1 MWTTIAATVQLVNDR
16 PGRSF
21 MPNVLV
27 LNKRGIGTQVATR
40 IVIVGASGNIGTALL
55 KRLAA
60 SGGDYDIHGVAR
72 RRPPPIGVYESVTW
86 HQLDV
91 AEHQAATR
99 LQRVFTGAESV
110 VHLAWAFQPTRN
122 TSYLDAVGVNGSS
135 AVLAAARAAGVG
147 QLVHMSSVGTYA
159 AGRYGQRVDESWST
173 AGIASS
179 PYSRAKSAVESM
191 LDDYERNNDGGG
203 TVITRMRPGFVLQ
216 RDAASG
222 LRRYTLP
229 AYVDSAWLRL
239 LPILPLDRSLTIP
252 VIHADD
258 VADAVVRAVER
269 RAAGPFNLSAE
280 PPVRRDDV
288 AHVLGAKAIHVP
300 APILR
305 ALVQISW
312 RARLQPIDEGW
323 LDMAFSV
330 PLLDTQRARTLLD
343 WSPQHDALDALG
355 ELIDGFTHHSATPS
369 PVLAT
374 RSFANSVRRDLSI
387 GPITTRKVP

>member
-1 MWTTIAATVQLVNDR
+1 
-16 PGRSF
+16 
-21 MPNVLV
+21 MP
-27 LNKRGIGTQVATR
+27 TR
-40 IVIVGASGNIGTALL
+40 IVIIGASGNIGTALL
-55 KRLAA
+55 RRLAA
-60 SGGDYDIHGVAR
+60 ADGEYEIHGVAR

-91 AEHQAATR
+91 AEHLAATR
-99 LQRVFTGAESV
+99 LQRVFTGADSV

-122 TSYLDAVGVNGSS
+122 TRYLDAVGVNGSS
-135 AVLAAARAAGVG
+135 AVLNAARAAGVG

-173 AGIASS
+173 AGIPSS
-179 PYSRAKSAVESM
+179 PYSRAKSAVEAI
-191 LDDYERNNDGGG
+191 LDDYERNNSDG
-203 TVITRMRPGFVLQ
+203 TIITRMRPGFVLQ

-229 AYVDSAWLRL
+229 AYIDPAWLRL
-239 LPILPLDRSLTIP
+239 IPVLPLDRSLTIP

-269 RAAGPFNLSAE
+269 RAAGPFNLAGE

-288 AHVLGAKAIHVP
+288 ARVLGAKAIHVP
-300 APILR
+300 SQILR
-305 ALVQISW
+305 ALVHISW

-323 LDMAFSV
+323 LDMAFTV

-343 WSPQHDALDALG
+343 WSPQHNALDALS
-355 ELIDGFTHHSATPS
+355 ELIDGFTRHSATPS

-374 RSFANSVRRDLSI
+374 RSFANSVRRDLSN

>member
-1 MWTTIAATVQLVNDR
+1 V
-16 PGRSF
+16 G
-21 MPNVLV
+21 
-27 LNKRGIGTQVATR
+27 TR
-40 IVIVGASGNIGTALL
+40 IVVVGASGNIGTALL

-60 SGGDYDIHGVAR
+60 SSDDYEVHGVAR

-91 AEHQAATR
+91 SEQQAATR

-122 TSYLDAVGVNGSS
+122 IGYLDAVGVNGSS
-135 AVLAAARAAGVG
+135 AVLSAARAARVG

-173 AGIASS
+173 AGIATS
-179 PYSRAKSAVESM
+179 PYSRAKSAVEAM
-191 LDDYERNNDGGG
+191 LDDYERHNDGG
-203 TVITRMRPGFVLQ
+203 TVVTRMRPGFVLQ

-229 AYVDSAWLRL
+229 AYIDSAWLRL
-239 LPILPLDRSLTIP
+239 LPILPLDRTLTIP

-269 RAAGPFNLSAE
+269 RAAGPFNLSGE
-280 PPVRRDDV
+280 PAVHRDDI
-288 AHVLGAKAIHVP
+288 ANILGAKAIHVP
-300 APILR
+300 APVLR

-323 LDMAFSV
+323 LDMAFTV
-330 PLLDTQRARTLLD
+330 PLLDTQRARTVLD
-343 WSPQHDALDALG
+343 WSPKHNALDALS
-355 ELIDGFTHHSATPS
+355 ELIDGFIHHNATPS

-374 RSFANSVRRDLSI
+374 RSFANSVRRDLSS